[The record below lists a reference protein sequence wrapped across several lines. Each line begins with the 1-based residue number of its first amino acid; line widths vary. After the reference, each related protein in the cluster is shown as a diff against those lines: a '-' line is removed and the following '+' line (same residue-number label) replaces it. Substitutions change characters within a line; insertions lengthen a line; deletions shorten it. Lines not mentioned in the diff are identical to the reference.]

1 MDIQILPPIKSPDGI
16 TFYISAEAD
25 RAGISVGGLERLI
38 GINTNSGLFSPR
50 RNKLLCDMAE
60 GGIREDIPIWL
71 KPVWGNVFD
80 IFVQG
85 SDGAKIVTQEAA
97 VAIISYYA
105 IEKQSSTAMQSLAQF
120 AQIGFC
126 TWVKQITKYGLEGK
140 TDKMLVLME
149 RMMGQMDD
157 MRYQLN
163 DMQERVIDMQVKVD
177 KLDRLDG
184 TTITVYPGLYEINQT
199 LSSKEITKLLPSGR
213 EDLYSIPQYLV
224 IKNIVLDKSTKH
236 AFALL
241 ASDTY
246 LTMTGE
252 RPKIKYKQV
261 PRKDGTFKSTKEGN
275 GYRLIDFNILDVAF
289 QKLKESKIRQENP

>member
-1 MDIQILPPIKSPDGI
+1 MDIQILPPVKSSDGI
-16 TFYISAEAD
+16 TFYISADAE
-25 RAGISVGGLERLI
+25 RAGISISGLERLI
-38 GINTNSGLFSPR
+38 GINTNSGLFSPL
-50 RNKLLCDMAE
+50 RNRLLHEMSE
-60 GGIREDIPIWL
+60 GEVRENIPVWL

-80 IFVQG
+80 TLVQG
-85 SDGAKIVTQEAA
+85 SDGAKIITQEAA
-97 VAIISYYA
+97 VAIITYYA
-105 IEKQSSTAMQSLAQF
+105 IEKKSPTAMHSLAQF

-157 MRYQLN
+157 MRYQLQ

-177 KLDRLDG
+177 RLDRLDG
-184 TTITVYPGLYEINQT
+184 TTISVYPGLYDINQT

-213 EDLYSIPQYLV
+213 EDLYSIPQYLA
-224 IKNIVLDKSTKH
+224 IKNIVMDKSTKH

-261 PRKDGTFKSTKEGN
+261 PRKDGTFKSIKEGN
-275 GYRLIDFNILDVAF
+275 GYRLIDFNILDVALK
-289 QKLKESKIRQENP
+289 KLTESKNKHNNY